1 LIREES
7 IRDDIFAARAE
18 GVDVGRGRHV
28 EFVDFSSDS
37 PRTRLPKVFRAVVEL
52 ARPDWRRSMERSVS
66 TYQDAQLILKLYEL
80 RRDEKLRAAREWF
93 VQRFFPTKVEDV
105 QAVTGS
111 AGSDNIS
118 FRMVTSYW
126 EMAASFVARGIL
138 NADLFLDSSGEM
150 LFVWA
155 KVEPFLSHL
164 RQTMNNP
171 TFLKSMQTVVESS
184 PRAKERIVAVRQR
197 VNQMRERHA
206 AGGGKP

>member
-1 LIREES
+1 
-7 IRDDIFAARAE
+7 
-18 GVDVGRGRHV
+18 
-28 EFVDFSSDS
+28 
-37 PRTRLPKVFRAVVEL
+37 
-52 ARPDWRRSMERSVS
+52 MERSVS

-93 VQRFFPTKVEDV
+93 VQRFFPAKAEDV
-105 QAVTGS
+105 QAVMNS

-118 FRMVTSYW
+118 FRMATSYW

-150 LFVWA
+150 LVVWA
-155 KVEPFLSHL
+155 KIEPFLAQL

-171 TFLKSMQTVVESS
+171 AFLKSMQTVVESS

-206 AGGGKP
+206 ASGGKP

>member
-1 LIREES
+1 
-7 IRDDIFAARAE
+7 
-18 GVDVGRGRHV
+18 
-28 EFVDFSSDS
+28 
-37 PRTRLPKVFRAVVEL
+37 
-52 ARPDWRRSMERSVS
+52 MERSVS

-93 VQRFFPTKVEDV
+93 VQRFFPAKAEDV
-105 QAVTGS
+105 QAVMSS

-150 LFVWA
+150 LVIWA
-155 KVEPFLSHL
+155 KVEPFLAQL

-171 TFLKSMQTVVESS
+171 TFLKSIQTVVESS
-184 PRAKERIVAVRQR
+184 SRAKERIVAVRQR

-206 AGGGKP
+206 ASAGKP

>member
-1 LIREES
+1 M
-7 IRDDIFAARAE
+7 D
-18 GVDVGRGRHV
+18 
-28 EFVDFSSDS
+28 
-37 PRTRLPKVFRAVVEL
+37 
-52 ARPDWRRSMERSVS
+52 RSVS

-93 VQRFFPTKVEDV
+93 VQRFFPAKAEDV
-105 QAVTGS
+105 QAVISS

-118 FRMVTSYW
+118 FRMATSYW

-150 LFVWA
+150 LVVWA
-155 KVEPFLSHL
+155 KIEPFLPQL

-171 TFLKSMQTVVESS
+171 AFLKSMQTVVESS

-206 AGGGKP
+206 ASGGKP

>member
-1 LIREES
+1 
-7 IRDDIFAARAE
+7 
-18 GVDVGRGRHV
+18 
-28 EFVDFSSDS
+28 
-37 PRTRLPKVFRAVVEL
+37 
-52 ARPDWRRSMERSVS
+52 MERSVS

-93 VQRFFPTKVEDV
+93 VQRFFPAKVEDV
-105 QAVTGS
+105 QAVMNS

-118 FRMVTSYW
+118 FRMATSYW

-150 LFVWA
+150 LVVWA
-155 KVEPFLSHL
+155 KIEPFLPHL

-171 TFLKSMQTVVESS
+171 AFFKSMQTVVESS

-197 VNQMRERHA
+197 VNQMRERYA
-206 AGGGKP
+206 ASGGKP

>member
-1 LIREES
+1 
-7 IRDDIFAARAE
+7 
-18 GVDVGRGRHV
+18 
-28 EFVDFSSDS
+28 
-37 PRTRLPKVFRAVVEL
+37 
-52 ARPDWRRSMERSVS
+52 MERSVS

-80 RRDEKLRAAREWF
+80 RRDEKLRADREWF
-93 VQRFFPTKVEDV
+93 VQRFFPAKAEDV
-105 QAVTGS
+105 QAVLNS

-118 FRMVTSYW
+118 FRMATSYW

-150 LFVWA
+150 LVVWA
-155 KVEPFLSHL
+155 KVEPFLAQL

-171 TFLKSMQTVVESS
+171 AFFKSMQTVVESS

-206 AGGGKP
+206 ASGGKP

>member
-1 LIREES
+1 
-7 IRDDIFAARAE
+7 
-18 GVDVGRGRHV
+18 
-28 EFVDFSSDS
+28 
-37 PRTRLPKVFRAVVEL
+37 
-52 ARPDWRRSMERSVS
+52 MERSVS

-93 VQRFFPTKVEDV
+93 VQRFFPAKVEDV

-150 LFVWA
+150 LVVWT
-155 KVEPFLSHL
+155 KIEPFLAQL

-171 TFLKSMQTVVESS
+171 TFLRSMQTVVESS

-206 AGGGKP
+206 ASGGKA